1 MSTDPLFA
9 GEPDRAANED
19 QERRAPLTEYPE
31 EPERGVE
38 PEPDSDADAGI
49 EREHVLGDAGI
60 GGVRDEEARYGAASG
75 AAGEQESGYGTQ
87 YGSTRN
93 DSAEYGSAEYG
104 SAEYGSGQNGT
115 LPDSGT
121 QNGSGQNGTVQ
132 NGAAQNDIVIAPD
145 QNSDF
150 HTRWREIQ
158 AEFIDD
164 PQQAAEHADHLVA
177 EITQAFAAQAEEERN
192 RLSSTWQQK
201 GTQGTEELR
210 LVMRRYRGLIDH
222 MLDH

>member
-31 EPERGVE
+31 EPERGAE
-38 PEPDSDADAGI
+38 TGAETDTERGSDADAAA
-49 EREHVLGDAGI
+49 EREHVLGDTGI
-60 GGVRDEEARYGAASG
+60 GGVPDEEEAGYGARSG
-75 AAGEQESGYGTQ
+75 AAGEDESGYGAQ
-87 YGSTRN
+87 YGS
-93 DSAEYGSAEYG
+93 AQ
-104 SAEYGSGQNGT
+104 SGIVQGGIVQGGRMQSENVLNGGGAQNGGA
-115 LPDSGT
+115 L
-121 QNGSGQNGTVQ
+121 NGGG
-132 NGAAQNDIVIAPD
+132 QNDIVIAPD

-150 HTRWREIQ
+150 HSRWREIQ

-177 EITQAFAAQAEEERN
+177 EITKAFAAQAEEERN